1 MNKLQM
7 TTTGGIATLVA
18 SVTKFCELFG
28 DYKII
33 KIKDAFLNIPLQ
45 GFFLAIIGI
54 SASIYLMMHNED
66 IDNEKP

>member
-33 KIKDAFLNIPLQ
+33 KIKEEYVCLKNKKADLCLGA
-45 GFFLAIIGI
+45 
-54 SASIYLMMHNED
+54 
-66 IDNEKP
+66 KC